1 MTLTYAELDTI
12 TDLLADN
19 LRAKGLKV
27 DSAASIYMDRSANY
41 VISYIA
47 ILKAGWYRVFV
58 NEWIITDFIC
68 LNGIWY
74 KYYYNEFWYC
84 GNILFE

>member
-47 ILKAGWYRVFV
+47 ILKAGKW
-58 NEWIITDFIC
+58 
-68 LNGIWY
+68 
-74 KYYYNEFWYC
+74 
-84 GNILFE
+84 